1 MSKVRMTET
10 VKDQVRGK
18 PISYEYHFYCE
29 CGNKVE
35 ETHKFCTQCGEKLE
49 WENEEEKDGENM
61 KLPKEIVTK
70 LVGLQY
76 NAGPAPAGA
85 TVELVREYD
94 FPNHIVAYNDSDL
107 KVGSIIH
114 TRYDADIVDGIPNN
128 DELIDIF
135 HRYNWVVI
143 RSNGKTAWIK
153 GTIDVPELLP
163 MEEEVD
169 YKEVMKNLINLYNK
183 HAAMHD
189 TEGCKGLAILI
200 RQTEEKI

>member
-1 MSKVRMTET
+1 MSKVRMSES

-29 CGNKVE
+29 CGNEVKE
-35 ETHKFCTQCGEKLE
+35 EHKFCTQCGEKLE
-49 WENEEEKDGENM
+49 WKEEEGETM
-61 KLPKEIVTK
+61 KLPNTIVTK

-143 RSNGKTAWIK
+143 RSNGKIAWIK